1 MVTCSLHLLQNETY
15 TQTLLFQRTLFDAM
29 LAHKAAKKKT
39 EPLHLIMV
47 EHPHVFTFGKS
58 ANRQHLLVNNE
69 ELANMQATVYSI
81 ERGGDIT
88 YHGPGQLVV
97 YPIFDLEALGI
108 GIKDFVHSIE
118 RVILNTLED
127 YGIQAGV
134 IPNTIGVW
142 IDIGGAHERKIAAIG
157 IKCSRFVSMH
167 GLALNVN
174 TDLEMFTHIVPCGIA
189 DKGVTSM
196 EIELGCKIDIL
207 HVKTT
212 IGKHFAS
219 IFGLTIKNHDK

>member
-29 LAHKAAKKKT
+29 LAHKAAKKNT

-47 EHPHVFTFGKS
+47 EHPHVFTLGKS
-58 ANRQHLLVNNE
+58 ANRQHLLVNND

-97 YPIFDLEALGI
+97 YPIFDLETLGI

-142 IDIGGAHERKIAAIG
+142 IDIGGPHERKIAAIG

-196 EIELGCKIDIL
+196 EIELGCKIDML

-219 IFGLTIKNHDK
+219 IFELTIKNHDK

>member
-1 MVTCSLHLLQNETY
+1 MLQNETY
-15 TQTLLFQRTLFDAM
+15 SQTLLFQRTLFDHM
-29 LAHKAAKKKT
+29 LAQKAAKKSP

-47 EHPHVFTFGKS
+47 EHPPVFTFGKN
-58 ANRQHLLVNNE
+58 ANRQHLLINDDEMSN
-69 ELANMQATVYSI
+69 LQASVHTI

-97 YPIFDLEALGI
+97 YPIFDLEALGM
-108 GIKDFVHSIE
+108 GIKDFVHCIE
-118 RVILNTLED
+118 RAILSTLVD
-127 YGIQAGV
+127 FGIQASI
-134 IPNTIGVW
+134 IPKTIGVW
-142 IDIGGAHERKIAAIG
+142 IDIGGPKERKIAAIG

-174 TDLEMFTHIVPCGIA
+174 TDLEMFNHIVPCGIP

-196 EIELGCKIDIL
+196 EIELGCKIDML
-207 HVKTT
+207 EVKTA

-219 IFGLTIKNHDK
+219 IFGLTIINHDK